1 PSGMQRTIMGE
12 LDTAFQMRVALLDA
26 LGENPL
32 RLREYDWRAQVKEV
46 ASLISGNAA
55 SARMSERPLAL
66 NKLTYKETIKPI
78 DVLAV
83 EDAVARGK
91 GWMIDQTL
99 GREMSVVERLESLA
113 PSGQEIRF

>member
-1 PSGMQRTIMGE
+1 
-12 LDTAFQMRVALLDA
+12 
-26 LGENPL
+26 
-32 RLREYDWRAQVKEV
+32 
-46 ASLISGNAA
+46 
-55 SARMSERPLAL
+55 MSERPLAL

-113 PSGQEIRF
+113 PSGQEIRFSDPIFDRVMNRSDELRSLGATEHPLEVAQGFWDNQWTRDAEKEIKG